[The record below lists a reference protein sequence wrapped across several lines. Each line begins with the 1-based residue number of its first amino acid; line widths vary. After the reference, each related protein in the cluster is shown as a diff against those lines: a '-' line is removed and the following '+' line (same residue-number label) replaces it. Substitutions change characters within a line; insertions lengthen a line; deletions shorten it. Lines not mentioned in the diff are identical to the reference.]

1 MAEKSFK
8 LDIVTPDRI
17 LFKGRV
23 VSFSAPGELGAFQ
36 VLYNHAPLL
45 SSLVPGEMKFT
56 DEQGSTV
63 YYATSGGFVEVR
75 DNRVLALVDTAERAE
90 DIEIERAKESR
101 LRAIERIKSRKS
113 DIDMERAQRSLNRAI
128 NRLRVARR
136 AQESAAVS

>member
-1 MAEKSFK
+1 MAEKIFK
-8 LDIVTPDRI
+8 LDIVAPDRI
-17 LFKGRV
+17 LYKGRV
-23 VSFSAPGELGAFQ
+23 QSFSAPGELGAFQ

-56 DEQGSTV
+56 DEHGNTV

-90 DIEIERAKESR
+90 DIDSQRAKDSR
-101 LRAIERIKSRKS
+101 KRAVERIKSRKS
-113 DIDMERAQRSLNRAI
+113 DIDSDRARRSLARAI

-136 AQESAAVS
+136 AKEGAAVS